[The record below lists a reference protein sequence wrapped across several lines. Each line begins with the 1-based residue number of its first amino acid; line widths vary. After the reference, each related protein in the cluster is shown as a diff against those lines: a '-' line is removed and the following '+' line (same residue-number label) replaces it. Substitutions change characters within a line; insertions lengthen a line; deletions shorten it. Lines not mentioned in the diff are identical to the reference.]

1 MCDDR
6 NCDRRHS
13 DKRSRPLGHELFSIA
28 APRLDRATPQRSL
41 SGGRLLL
48 DPKSSWDAARL
59 TRRLFPAFFV
69 FPGGRLDPAD
79 YTVRAAT
86 RLSPIF
92 VKNMGVYG
100 NAKKAEALAIA
111 AVRETL
117 EETGLLVAQSGNIG
131 TPTHPGWSELESTR
145 ACSRIGPPLLFWP
158 CDHVTNE

>member
-6 NCDRRHS
+6 NRDRRHS
-13 DKRSRPLGHELFSIA
+13 DKRSRPLGHEIVQHRGTPA
-28 APRLDRATPQRSL
+28 RPR
-41 SGGRLLL
+41 
-48 DPKSSWDAARL
+48 DAATLIVWRKTSAGPEVL
-59 TRRLFPAFFV
+59 MGRRSPHAAFVPGFFV

-111 AVRETL
+111 AVRETF